1 MLILILIFFFYYQG
15 EDLKVDSFKNSW
27 LSEEHLS
34 QAQSGMSQYH
44 PQSPQQAL
52 STSNNLNL
60 PSSGNQSRLFHSP
73 QPPLEMNSFYF
84 SQQQQWENSVI
95 QNHQTQS
102 SCESNLSEHIK
113 AQAQLTEPQSPQP
126 TGILSHQDQKQEQEQ
141 SLCILHGNTTKGDN
155 RPGSC
160 CTEIALGSHKRPT
173 PDDKTPSTIQ
183 HCKVS
188 HSPEATRGT
197 AVWTGNTQVPNNSM
211 VDNNIVMPSK
221 LFIYPDSDQ
230 DTKDWPPNDYT
241 TQSSNSGRSDMNSK
255 YQSFFLTGQFH
266 SFQPGECLTSGVR
279 PVQSCQDYSEDT
291 SSSDD
296 EGKLIIEL

>member
-1 MLILILIFFFYYQG
+1 M
-15 EDLKVDSFKNSW
+15 
-27 LSEEHLS
+27 SE
-34 QAQSGMSQYH
+34 YP

-60 PSSGNQSRLFHSP
+60 PSSGSQSRLFNSP
-73 QPPLEMNSFYF
+73 QPPLEMNNFSF
-84 SQQQQWENSVI
+84 SQQQQQWENSVI
-95 QNHQTQS
+95 HNHQTQS

-113 AQAQLTEPQSPQP
+113 VQAQLIEPQRAFTQIETSPQP
-126 TGILSHQDQKQEQEQ
+126 TGILSHQDQKQEQKQ
-141 SLCILHGNTTKGDN
+141 TLCIQHGNTTKGEN
-155 RPGSC
+155 ATGSC
-160 CTEIALGSHKRPT
+160 CTEKELRSHKSPSPS
-173 PDDKTPSTIQ
+173 PDDKTPSTIHHSQ
-183 HCKVS
+183 VS
-188 HSPEATRGT
+188 HSLEVTRGT
-197 AVWTGNTQVPNNSM
+197 AGWTGNSQAPNNRL
-211 VDNNIVMPSK
+211 VDNNTGMPLK
-221 LFIYPDSDQ
+221 PFTYPDPEQ

-266 SFQPGECLTSGVR
+266 SFQPGECLTSGAR